1 MADIIQK
8 IKLKRG
14 TKAKLIEKLVGAN
27 VLLAGEPAFETD
39 TGQLKIGNG
48 VSDYESLP
56 YVGSNDSR
64 IVITDPE
71 SQQVLLYDAT
81 SQKWVNKTLTDAKS
95 IIYLDTDTNKGLSLQ
110 GYNEASV
117 GQMLVKDHDNG
128 ITWINPVSTETLD
141 EKVQAAAVHAQTAGN
156 SATQAG
162 NYAAAASDSAEKAET
177 INAQTV
183 SYIENKFWWGTMEEY
198 NALEQIDEGT
208 FYFIKPGQ

>member
-1 MADIIQK
+1 MAEIIQQ

-14 TKAKLIEKLVGAN
+14 LKANLILKLTGEN

-48 VSDYESLP
+48 VNNYIDLP
-56 YVGSNDSR
+56 YVGAAD
-64 IVITDPE
+64 IKIAVTDPE
-71 SQQVLLYDAT
+71 AQQVLLYDAEAK
-81 SQKWVNKTLTDAKS
+81 KWVNKTLTDAKS
-95 IIYLDTDTNKGLSLQ
+95 IIYLDTETNKGLSLQ
-110 GYNEASV
+110 GYAEATV

-141 EKVQAAAVHAQTAGN
+141 EKVQIAARHAATAGAE
-156 SATQAG
+156 ATKAG
-162 NYAAAASDSAEKAET
+162 NYAADASTSAQTAEN

-183 SYIENKFWWGTMEEY
+183 DYIEKKFWWGTIEEY
-198 NALEQIDEGT
+198 NALKYIDEGT